1 MNTMKWLLKREY
13 WEHKGGLLWAPGVVS
28 ALSIVVGLIMAVV
41 FTYSLQSGN
50 IDNNGVAVTSL
61 SQMMNAEE
69 VTKAAEIVSSAFI
82 FAITPLLTIFFFVVF
97 FYLLG
102 ALFDDRSNRS
112 ILFWKSM
119 PVSDQA
125 TVVSK
130 LVTALLVAPVLMVV
144 IATISSFILAGIA
157 SIVFMVNGAPHIAAA
172 AWTSADLYLMPLKF
186 LGALPV
192 YALWALPTVGW
203 LLMVSAWARGKP
215 FLWAVG
221 IPVIAGVL
229 VTWASWI
236 TSMFHV
242 NLDFGLFW
250 KHVVGRLLLSVM
262 PGSWNFLLND
272 PTTINANTLEHGSP
286 LASSWAVMATP
297 ELWIGAAVGIAMIFV
312 AIRLRRFRDEG

>member
-28 ALSIVVGLIMAVV
+28 ALSIVAGLIMAVV

-50 IDNNGVAVTSL
+50 INDNGLAVSSL

-69 VTKAAEIVSSAFI
+69 VSKAAEIVSGAFI
-82 FAITPLLTIFFFVVF
+82 FAIMPLLAIFFFVVF

-130 LVTALLVAPVLMVV
+130 LVTALVVAPLLMIA
-144 IATISSFILAGIA
+144 IATVASFVLAGIA
-157 SIVFMVNGAPHIAAA
+157 SIVFMVNGAPSIATE
-172 AWTSADLYLMPLKF
+172 AWTSANLYLLPLQF
-186 LGALPV
+186 LGTLPV

-221 IPVIAGVL
+221 IPVITGVL
-229 VTWASWI
+229 VSWASWI

-242 NLDFGLFW
+242 NLDVGLFW
-250 KHVVGRLLLSVM
+250 KHVVGRLLLSVL
-262 PGSWNFLLND
+262 PGSWNFLLHD
-272 PTTINANTLEHGSP
+272 TTKIDATTLEHGSP
-286 LASSWAVMATP
+286 LASSWAVIATP
-297 ELWIGAAVGIAMIFV
+297 ELWIGVVVGIAMIYI